1 MALRATTTAGEPDL
15 LFLPWHLPL
24 EAWPDDVTVALPRG
38 ISRHTVGFVDVNGR
52 IYAVKETVERAAQRE
67 YDLLAELRR
76 LEAPCVEPVGVV
88 AGRTDAAGAE
98 LPAALITRHLP
109 YSLPYRALITPTLR
123 LQTGER
129 LLDALVVLLVRLH
142 LFGFSWNDCS
152 LSNVLFLR
160 DAGEFAAYLVDAET
174 GELHPQLSDGQR
186 RSDVATASLNVCGEL
201 LDLQAG
207 GMIPE
212 TYDVAQVGDELRMR
226 YEHLWMTLTEPVSV
240 TGSNRH
246 QIHTLLRTLNGL
258 GFDVGELSAEASP
271 DGTSVRVRP
280 QVVEPGHHRRRMM
293 RLTGLEMH
301 ENQARRLLNDL
312 DSYRALQGGGG
323 DEQVVAHRWVH
334 DCYEGVLE
342 RVPAELRRR
351 LEDPELVHEVL
362 QHRWFASERAGRDV
376 GLPWATDDYVASFLQ
391 HAADEATVIVT
402 EAAPS
407 PDDLEA
413 PVDQAAPEQG

>member
-15 LFLPWHLPL
+15 LFLPWAVPL
-24 EAWPDDVTVALPRG
+24 EAWPADLTVALPRG
-38 ISRHTVGFVDVNGR
+38 ISRHTVGFVEVNER
-52 IYAVKETVERAAQRE
+52 IYAVKETTEAAARRE

-76 LEAPCVEPVGVV
+76 LGAPCVEPVGIV
-88 AGRTDAAGAE
+88 AGRQDADGEE
-98 LPAALITRHLP
+98 LAAALVTRHLP
-109 YSLPYRALITPTLR
+109 YSLPYRALVTPTLR

-142 LFGFSWNDCS
+142 LFGFAWNDCS
-152 LSNVLFLR
+152 LSNALFLR

-174 GELHPQLSDGQR
+174 GELRPGLSDGQR
-186 RSDVATASLNVCGEL
+186 RSDVETAALNVCGEL

-212 TYDVAQVGDELRMR
+212 AFDVAVVGDELRMR

-240 TGSNRH
+240 TGDDRH

-271 DGTSVRVRP
+271 DGTSVHVRP

-312 DSYRALQGGGG
+312 DSYRAIHGGGA

-334 DCYEGVLE
+334 DTYEAVLA

-351 LEDPELVHEVL
+351 IEDPELVHEVL
-362 QHRWFASERAGRDV
+362 QHRWFGSERAGRDV
-376 GLPWATDDYVASFLQ
+376 GLAWATDDYVDQYLR
-391 HAADEATVIVT
+391 HAADEAILLVA
-402 EAAPS
+402 EAATDALDAK
-407 PDDLEA
+407 PDE
-413 PVDQAAPEQG
+413 QA